1 MDSEELVALV
11 GASIAVAASLASRLR
26 RRQTSTRR
34 LLRRVAGFGAL
45 LGAAALALAD

>member
-26 RRQTSTRR
+26 RGMSTRR

-45 LGAAALALAD
+45 LGAAALVLAD